1 MKAIKVELIMED
13 NIDANFFVTEVL
25 PKLKK
30 EYKMKQVMYSD
41 CNYFEGGN

>member
-13 NIDANFFVTEVL
+13 NIDTNFFVVEVL

-30 EYKMKQVMYSD
+30 EYGMKQVTYSD
-41 CNYFEGGN
+41 CNYYEGGN